1 MRENTLASEQTK
13 PVVSRILPSSP
24 SWVRIKCDSRDPA
37 QDRIREGGNVLIS
50 FVFSFIPPAVRTQ
63 IVQPPVDTRVILG
76 HVATMQ
82 CRVSGDSSVSYSV
95 QWRHENK

>member
-50 FVFSFIPPAVRTQ
+50 FVFFFYSPGSAHANRPTTSGYSSDSWSRGHYAVQ
-63 IVQPPVDTRVILG
+63 GV
-76 HVATMQ
+76 
-82 CRVSGDSSVSYSV
+82 
-95 QWRHENK
+95 W